1 MAAVWAQPTYDCVQ
15 SSSILARHNKLC
27 YSRGHRKRRV
37 MMMPTSSRTG
47 ASLKGHEEVDGRQ
60 ISCTRGREEWLTP
73 SRSQPNGCAM
83 ETFCNR
89 ASHKIKR
96 GRERQRETMRLVPT
110 AKQSCDQLRAGAL
123 SASRHLVQQPRDI
136 VTICRGTEPEGHDGL
151 EMVEISERRWW
162 RAGGEAGA
170 VRRAESVS
178 VPATGG
184 TSKHCGRGC

>member
-1 MAAVWAQPTYDCVQ
+1 
-15 SSSILARHNKLC
+15 
-27 YSRGHRKRRV
+27 
-37 MMMPTSSRTG
+37 
-47 ASLKGHEEVDGRQ
+47 
-60 ISCTRGREEWLTP
+60 
-73 SRSQPNGCAM
+73 
-83 ETFCNR
+83 
-89 ASHKIKR
+89 
-96 GRERQRETMRLVPT
+96 MRLVPT
-110 AKQSCDQLRAGAL
+110 AKQSCDQLRGGAL
-123 SASRHLVQQPRDI
+123 NASRHLVQQPRDI